1 MKRVQKSE
9 RDAIIADI
17 NTELRFLS
25 GDGLKNAR
33 AFIVG
38 YRRGLIRRAMKNAKN
53 NSREG

>member
-1 MKRVQKSE
+1 MKRMPRSE

-17 NTELRFLS
+17 NTELRFLCE
-25 GDGLKNAR
+25 DGLRMAGG
-33 AFIVG
+33 FVIG